1 MVVEVTHDL
10 LRKIYKMI
18 QSKNVS
24 LFESFVHFDVN
35 YNNAISKLEFK
46 LGLQNFNIYLKENEI
61 NHVWNSFDKLRN
73 YKVSFN
79 SYLRS
84 FIDAGAL
91 KVIKFDEAI
100 DILIKK
106 FFSLMQKVGNFEEA
120 FRKLDANNSGV
131 VTYIEFKEQCQKIH
145 LNLLPNEV
153 ETVFAVLCQTEQEKQ
168 KGFQDKE
175 HENAVKSF
183 TYRGFVKLALNYKN
197 LSMLN
202 NIFAKLYSSAK
213 DRKILWKQQ
222 FGGAKV
228 ETKLKT
234 QGDITLR
241 DLKQLLR
248 NLKLGI
254 TNDEIDTVINSFES
268 PVINHQV
275 FEKRVQEGAKK
286 TEEASKEKDLLI
298 YSLVNE
304 ISSAISRERIPLER
318 LFFDFDTNQT
328 ATLDLNELTNL
339 VFFLKIT
346 ASKNQI
352 KQFFEAMDFDKKRY
366 ITLPEMRGFLEESK
380 FHQQSKN
387 EGPKQTPEELKQ
399 DELLLR
405 IKQGLESSKT
415 TLQNLIYNSNYK
427 MSEVMTKAALEK
439 ILISINIVFKKDE
452 LTFLFNTILSST
464 GGKMCSW
471 EDLQN
476 FAIKNQIE
484 DLQAGDDKI
493 HHIHPAVAVFI
504 EKINNVFKKVEINPL
519 IGFKYLS
526 HPTRNVIVKRSFL
539 KAIQAF
545 NMNMTQDEIL
555 LLYEYFD
562 EKGYGEINYDTFI
575 EKFEL
580 LITMGILKLTGGD
593 TLVEESNEVDL
604 SVQKISSR
612 HQLVSVL
619 QKIYMYFV
627 EKKYSKKQMIALFDR
642 NGNGILTKDD
652 FVEGV
657 KALGLDIPL
666 EKVRVLT
673 TLLDKN
679 DNGVIELDDFIIQV
693 QASVPQSNIFI
704 VTIMT

>member
-10 LRKIYKMI
+10 LRKICKMI
-18 QSKNVS
+18 QGKNVS

-35 YNNAISKLEFK
+35 YNNAISKLEFR
-46 LGLQNFNIYLKENEI
+46 LGLQNFNIYLKENEV
-61 NHVWNSFDKLRN
+61 NHVWNSFVKSDN

-79 SYLRS
+79 NFLMS

-100 DILIKK
+100 DTLVKK
-106 FFSLMQKVGNFEEA
+106 FFNLMQKVGNFEEA
-120 FRKLDANNSGV
+120 FRKLDVNNSGI
-131 VTYIEFKEQCQKIH
+131 VTFIEFKEQSQKIH
-145 LNLLPNEV
+145 LNLMPNEV
-153 ETVFAVLCQTEQEKQ
+153 ETVFALLCQSDQEQPKALQ
-168 KGFQDKE
+168 NKE
-175 HENAVKSF
+175 ESTVKSF
-183 TYRGFVKLALNYKN
+183 TYRGFVRLALKYKN

-202 NIFAKLYSSAK
+202 NIFAKLHSSAK

-222 FGGAKV
+222 FGNAKI

-241 DLKQLLR
+241 DLKQLLK

-254 TNDEIDTVINSFES
+254 TNDEIDTIINSFEF
-268 PVINHQV
+268 PVINYQI
-275 FEKRVQEGAKK
+275 FENRIQEGAKK
-286 TEEASKEKDLLI
+286 TEEVSKEKDLLI

-304 ISSAISRERIPLER
+304 INSAISAEKIPLER

-328 ATLDLNELTNL
+328 ATLDLNELTNMI
-339 VFFLKIT
+339 FFLKIT

-352 KQFFEAMDFDKKRY
+352 RQFFDAMDFDRKGY
-366 ITLPEMRGFLEESK
+366 ITLSELKGFLEESK
-380 FHQQSKN
+380 FHQSRN
-387 EGPKQTPEELKQ
+387 EVPKQTAEEVKQ

-405 IKQGLESSKT
+405 IKQGLENSKT

-427 MSEVMTKAALEK
+427 MAEVMTKAALEK
-439 ILISINIVFKKDE
+439 ILISISVVFKKDE
-452 LTFLFNTILSST
+452 LTFLYNMILNST
-464 GGKMCSW
+464 GAKMCSW

-493 HHIHPAVAVFI
+493 QHIHPAVAVFI
-504 EKINNVFKKVEINPL
+504 ERINNIFKKVEINPT

-526 HPTRNVIVKRSFL
+526 DPRRHVIVKKNFL

-545 NMNMTQDEIL
+545 NMNIRQDEIV

-562 EKGYGEINYDTFI
+562 EKGYGEINYETFI

-580 LITMGILKLTGGD
+580 LITMGILKLTGGEN
-593 TLVEESNEVDL
+593 LIEESNETDL

-612 HQLVSVL
+612 HQLISIL
-619 QKIYMYFV
+619 HQIYMYFV
-627 EKKYSKKQMIALFDR
+627 ERKYSKKQMIALFDR

-652 FVEGV
+652 FIEGV
-657 KALGLDIPL
+657 KVLGLKIPL

-679 DNGVIELDDFIIQV
+679 DNGVIELDDFIGQV
-693 QASVPQSNIFI
+693 QASAPQSNTF
-704 VTIMT
+704 